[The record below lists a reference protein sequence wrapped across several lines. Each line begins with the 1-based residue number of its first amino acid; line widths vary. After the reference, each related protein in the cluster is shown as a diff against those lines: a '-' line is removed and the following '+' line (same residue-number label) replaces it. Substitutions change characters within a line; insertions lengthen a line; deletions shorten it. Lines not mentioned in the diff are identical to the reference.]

1 MSWVPDQISAWQDW
15 RAYAGHRTPPMNRAT
30 APESAPD
37 ASPASEGRHSLI
49 GASAARIDQIRMW
62 FAELDHL
69 ELEQALEAS
78 SGQLNGEHLLIRNER
93 QRSRALGKS
102 HLVTTSRWTGLQRL
116 HSVCFLDP
124 TFNLPTS
131 QGDSI
136 AGHGVLSAAI
146 VGLSPVAD
154 ALPESAATLMAQRSR
169 PPMSQIQELPPW
181 GPIFSSIYSS
191 LSPAPPRRRPA
202 LLMRL
207 ASVWCWSRRVRQP
220 PNPIHGTIQARWLAG
235 QGRLSMAS
243 SRNKTA
249 KTDA

>member
-1 MSWVPDQISAWQDW
+1 
-15 RAYAGHRTPPMNRAT
+15 MNRET

-49 GASAARIDQIRMW
+49 GASAARIDQIRIC
-62 FAELDHL
+62 FAELDPL
-69 ELEQALEAS
+69 ELEPALEAS
-78 SGQLNGEHLLIRNER
+78 SGQLDGEHLLIRNELR
-93 QRSRALGKS
+93 RSRALGKS
-102 HLVTTSRWTGLQRL
+102 HLVTTSRRTGLQRL

-131 QGDSI
+131 RGDSI
-136 AGHGVLSAAI
+136 ASYGVLSAAI
-146 VGLSPVAD
+146 AGLSPVAD
-154 ALPESAATLMAQRSR
+154 ALPESVATLMAQRSR
-169 PPMSQIQELPPW
+169 PPLSQIHELPPW
-181 GPIFSSIYSS
+181 GPIFSSTCSS

-207 ASVWCWSRRVRQP
+207 ASVWCWDRRVRPQ

-243 SRNKTA
+243 STNKTA
-249 KTDA
+249 RTDA